1 MVQAGLANI
10 SLTLREVPLAER
22 AEQLRVKIGELNEA
36 LLLTQS
42 RALAGCLLDEL
53 CIKSIG

>member
-1 MVQAGLANI
+1 MANI

-42 RALAGCLLDEL
+42 RALAGWR
-53 CIKSIG
+53 